1 MKEFKMKLRKGFEG
15 IGDFEMEW
23 LTLEEQEIRWAE
35 HRKRIEDLKKSGEYG
50 EEYDFVISVEE
61 DKVLDKPTES
71 GGVSFSTLIWDVNDL

>member
-50 EEYDFVISVEE
+50 EE
-61 DKVLDKPTES
+61 
-71 GGVSFSTLIWDVNDL
+71 